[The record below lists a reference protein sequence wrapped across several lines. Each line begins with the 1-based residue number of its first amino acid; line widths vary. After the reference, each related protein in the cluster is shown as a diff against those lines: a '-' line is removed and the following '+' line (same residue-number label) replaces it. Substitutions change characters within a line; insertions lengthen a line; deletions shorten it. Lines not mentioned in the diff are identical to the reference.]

1 MSRYVVIVRVYL
13 RLENTLFM
21 VIYENKQ
28 KFFHDY
34 QWNLFN
40 FFVFFF
46 IRGSSRFFWLVCS
59 FS

>member
-34 QWNLFN
+34 KWNLFN
-40 FFVFFF
+40 YFVLF
-46 IRGSSRFFWLVCS
+46 LLEDLTD
-59 FS
+59 FSG